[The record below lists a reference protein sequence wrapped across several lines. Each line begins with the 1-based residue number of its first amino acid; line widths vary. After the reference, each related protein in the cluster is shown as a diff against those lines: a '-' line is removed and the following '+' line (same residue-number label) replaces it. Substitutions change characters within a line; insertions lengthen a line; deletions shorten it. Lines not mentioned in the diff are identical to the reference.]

1 MDEFKDEME
10 YHGFAESIND
20 NAVNNAVDADA
31 CMQVVCRGDQS
42 VLQGQGGAVK
52 VVARDH

>member
-1 MDEFKDEME
+1 MDESKDEME

-31 CMQVVCRGDQS
+31 CMQVVC
-42 VLQGQGGAVK
+42 
-52 VVARDH
+52 VVVESNLFYKAR